1 MAQSNDHEQLTG
13 EVIQVGTVASID
25 HAARTCTV
33 QLGDLET
40 GELPWVALLAGRVK
54 LWCPPSAGEQCAVL
68 CPEGDV
74 DNGLVLPGIY
84 SDANSP
90 STSDPDVFEL
100 EFPDGAVIS
109 YNHASHALT
118 VALPEGGTA
127 ALTAP
132 GGVTIE
138 GDVAIK
144 GNVSIE
150 GKAEASEDVVG
161 GGISLKGHKHTG
173 VAAGSAQSGTPI

>member
-40 GELPWVALLAGRVK
+40 DDLPWVALLAGRVK

-74 DNGLVLPGIY
+74 DNGIVLPGIY

-90 STSDPDVFEL
+90 GTSDPDVFEL

-109 YNHASHALT
+109 YNHATHALT
-118 VALPEGGTA
+118 VTLPEGGTA

-150 GKAEASEDVVG
+150 GKAEASEDVIG

-173 VAAGSAQSGTPI
+173 VAAGSALSGAPV

>member
-40 GELPWVALLAGRVK
+40 GDLPWVALLAGRVK

-68 CPEGDV
+68 CPEGDL

-90 STSDPDVFEL
+90 GTSDPDVFEL

-118 VALPEGGTA
+118 VTLPEGGTA
-127 ALTAP
+127 ALTAT

-150 GKAEASEDVVG
+150 GKAEASEDVIG
-161 GGISLKGHKHTG
+161 GGISLKGHKHP
-173 VAAGSAQSGTPI
+173 AGSPQTGTPV

>member
-40 GELPWVALLAGRVK
+40 GDLPWVALLAGRVK

-90 STSDPDVFEL
+90 STSDPDLFQL

-109 YNHASHALT
+109 YNHATHALT
-118 VALPEGGTA
+118 VTLPEGGTA

-161 GGISLKGHKHTG
+161 GGISLNSHKHTG
-173 VAAGSAQSGTPI
+173 VAAGSAQSGPPA

>member
-40 GELPWVALLAGRVK
+40 GDLPWVALLAGRVK
-54 LWCPPSAGEQCAVL
+54 LWCPPSEGEQCAVL
-68 CPEGDV
+68 CPEGDI

-90 STSDPDVFEL
+90 STSDPDLFQL

-109 YNHASHALT
+109 YNHATHALT
-118 VALPEGGTA
+118 VTLPSGGTA

-150 GKAEASEDVVG
+150 GKAEASEDVIG
-161 GGISLKGHKHTG
+161 GGISLKNHKHTG
-173 VAAGSAQSGTPI
+173 VAAGSAQSGGPI

>member
-40 GELPWVALLAGRVK
+40 GDLPWVALLAGRVK
-54 LWCPPSAGEQCAVL
+54 LWCPPTTGEQCAVL

-90 STSDPDVFEL
+90 STSDPDLFQL

-118 VALPEGGTA
+118 VTLPAGGTA
-127 ALTAP
+127 ALAAP

-144 GNVSIE
+144 GNVLIE
-150 GKAEASEDVVG
+150 GKAEASEDIVG
-161 GGISLKGHKHTG
+161 GGISLKSHKHP
-173 VAAGSAQSGTPI
+173 AGSPQTGTPV

>member
-40 GELPWVALLAGRVK
+40 GDLPWVALLAGRVK

-68 CPEGDV
+68 CPEGDL

-100 EFPDGAVIS
+100 EFHDGAVIS
-109 YNHASHALT
+109 YNHATHALT
-118 VALPEGGTA
+118 VTLPEGGTA

-132 GGVTIE
+132 GGVKIE

-150 GKAEASEDVVG
+150 GKAEASEDVIG
-161 GGISLKGHKHTG
+161 GGISLKSHKHTS
-173 VAAGSAQSGTPI
+173 VAAGAAQSGGPF

>member
-40 GELPWVALLAGRVK
+40 GDLPWVALLAGRVK

-68 CPEGDV
+68 SPEGDL

-90 STSDPDVFEL
+90 STSDPDLFQL
-100 EFPDGAVIS
+100 EFPDGAVLS

-118 VALPEGGTA
+118 VTLPEGGTA

-150 GKAEASEDVVG
+150 GKAEASEDVIG
-161 GGISLKGHKHTG
+161 DGISLKSHKHAG
-173 VAAGSAQSGTPI
+173 VAAGAAQSGGPV

>member
-33 QLGDLET
+33 LLGDLET
-40 GELPWVALLAGRVK
+40 GDLPWVALLAGRVK

-68 CPEGDV
+68 CPEGDL
-74 DNGLVLPGIY
+74 DSGIVLPGIY

-90 STSDPDVFEL
+90 STSDPDLFQL

-109 YNHASHALT
+109 YNHATHALT
-118 VALPEGGTA
+118 VTLPAGGTA

-150 GKAEASEDVVG
+150 GKAEASEDVIG
-161 GGISLKGHKHTG
+161 SGISLKNHKHTG
-173 VAAGSAQSGTPI
+173 VAAGSAQSGGPI

>member
-1 MAQSNDHEQLTG
+1 MAQSNDHEHLTG

-40 GELPWVALLAGRVK
+40 GDLPWVALLAGRVK

-90 STSDPDVFEL
+90 STSDPDLFQL

-109 YNHASHALT
+109 YNHARHALT
-118 VALPEGGTA
+118 VTLPDGGTA

-161 GGISLKGHKHTG
+161 GGISLKSHKHIG
-173 VAAGSAQSGTPI
+173 VAAGSAQSGGPV

>member
-40 GELPWVALLAGRVK
+40 GDLPWVALLAGRVK
-54 LWCPPSAGEQCAVL
+54 LWCPPSQGEQCAVL

-74 DNGLVLPGIY
+74 DNGIVLPGIY

-100 EFPDGAVIS
+100 EFPDGAVLS
-109 YNHASHALT
+109 YNHATHALAVT
-118 VALPEGGTA
+118 LPAGGTA

-138 GDVAIK
+138 GDVSIK

-150 GKAEASEDVVG
+150 GKAEVSEDVVG
-161 GGISLKGHKHTG
+161 GSISLKGHKHTG
-173 VAAGSAQSGTPI
+173 VAAGSAQSGGPV

>member
-40 GELPWVALLAGRVK
+40 GDLPWVALLAGRVK
-54 LWCPPSAGEQCAVL
+54 LWCPPSEGEQCAVL
-68 CPEGDV
+68 SPEGDL

-109 YNHASHALT
+109 YNHATHALT
-118 VALPEGGTA
+118 VTLPEGGTA

-150 GKAEASEDVVG
+150 GKAEASEDVIG
-161 GGISLKGHKHTG
+161 GGISLKSHKHTG
-173 VAAGSAQSGTPI
+173 VAAGAAQSGTPV

>member
-40 GELPWVALLAGRVK
+40 GDLPWVALLAGRVK
-54 LWCPPSAGEQCAVL
+54 FWCPPSEGEQCAVL

-90 STSDPDVFEL
+90 STSDPDLFQL

-109 YNHASHALT
+109 YNHATHALT
-118 VALPEGGTA
+118 VTLPDGGTA
-127 ALTAP
+127 KIDAP
-132 GGVTIE
+132 GGTTWNGPVTFND
-138 GDVAIK
+138 DVTVNAK
-144 GNVSIE
+144 VT
-150 GKAEASEDVVG
+150 ASEDVVG

-173 VAAGSAQSGTPI
+173 VAAGSAQSGTPV

>member
-40 GELPWVALLAGRVK
+40 GDLPWVALLAGRVK
-54 LWCPPSAGEQCAVL
+54 VWCPPSAGEQCAVL

-90 STSDPDVFEL
+90 STSDPDLFQL

-109 YNHASHALT
+109 YNHATHALT
-118 VALPEGGTA
+118 VTLPEGGTA

-150 GKAEASEDVVG
+150 GKAEASEDVIG
-161 GGISLKGHKHTG
+161 GGISLKSHKHTG
-173 VAAGSAQSGTPI
+173 VAAGSAQSGGPI

>member
-13 EVIQVGTVASID
+13 EVIQVGTVASVD

-33 QLGDLET
+33 QLGDLVT
-40 GELPWVALLAGRVK
+40 GDLHWFALLAGRVK
-54 LWCPPSAGEQCAVL
+54 LWCPPSVNEQCAVF

-109 YNHASHALT
+109 YNHAAHALT
-118 VALPEGGTA
+118 VTLPAGGTA

-138 GDVAIK
+138 GDVSIK

-161 GGISLKGHKHTG
+161 GGISLKSHKHLG
-173 VAAGSAQSGTPI
+173 VAAGTAQTQGPV

>member
-40 GELPWVALLAGRVK
+40 SDLPWVALLAGRVK
-54 LWCPPSAGEQCAVL
+54 LWCPPCAGEQCAVL
-68 CPEGDV
+68 CPEGDL

-100 EFPDGAVIS
+100 EFPDSAVIS
-109 YNHASHALT
+109 YNHATHALT
-118 VALPEGGTA
+118 VTLPAGGTA

-150 GKAEASEDVVG
+150 GKAEASEDVIG
-161 GGISLKGHKHTG
+161 GGISLKSHKHTG
-173 VAAGSAQSGTPI
+173 VAAGSAQSGTAV

>member
-1 MAQSNDHEQLTG
+1 MAQCNDHEQLTG

-40 GELPWVALLAGRVK
+40 GDLPWVALLAGRVK

-68 CPEGDV
+68 CPEGDL

-100 EFPDGAVIS
+100 EFPDGAIIS
-109 YNHASHALT
+109 YNHATHALT
-118 VALPEGGTA
+118 VTLPEGGTA

-173 VAAGSAQSGTPI
+173 VAAGSAQSGAPV

>member
-40 GELPWVALLAGRVK
+40 RDLPWVALLAGRVK
-54 LWCPPSAGEQCAVL
+54 LWCPPSEGEQCAVL
-68 CPEGDV
+68 CPEGDI

-90 STSDPDVFEL
+90 STSDPDLFQL

-109 YNHASHALT
+109 YNHATHALT
-118 VALPEGGTA
+118 VTLPSGGTA

-150 GKAEASEDVVG
+150 GKAEASEDVIG
-161 GGISLKGHKHTG
+161 GGISLKNHKHTG
-173 VAAGSAQSGTPI
+173 VAAGSAQSGGPI